1 MWQYF
6 IYFLIGG
13 TVVASVAYVG
23 SHSNG
28 MLAAFV
34 ASLPVL
40 FLASILLMYRNGGV
54 SASIAY
60 VKGSLLFLPM
70 FPCYAA
76 LVIWLLPRVGLPE
89 ALVAGLPIYMVPILI
104 KRMIRFRILKKG
116 TSLTQIPEE
125 AIKPLDY
132 RVVSDE
138 TSQQTED

>member
-1 MWQYF
+1 M
-6 IYFLIGG
+6 
-13 TVVASVAYVG
+13 VALVAYVG

-40 FLASILLMYRNGGV
+40 FLVSILLMYRNGGV

-60 VKGSLLFLPM
+60 VKGTLLFLPM

-76 LVIWLLPRVGLPE
+76 LVIWLLPRLDLPE
-89 ALVAGLPIYMVPILI
+89 ALVAGLPIYMVPIILI
-104 KRMIRFRILKKG
+104 RRVVNSKILKKRAL
-116 TSLTQIPEE
+116 LTEIREE